1 MATKSK
7 PHARRAASGRKASPR
22 KKTAHSRA
30 KRNSDLQKMLAVLED
45 DHSKVDKIFKRYEKL
60 KDANDSSRFELVGKA
75 CAMLKVHT
83 ALEEELLYPGAREA
97 LGDDE
102 DMVDEAEV
110 EHGSAKQ
117 LIADLERMKTSD
129 PLYDAKFKVLGEYIE
144 HHVEEEEDE
153 MFPKLRKIAGDQF
166 DGLFARMKE
175 MREALEAETEES
187 KPRQKRVPDHART
200 AGAR

>member
-7 PHARRAASGRKASPR
+7 SHARRAAAGRKAAAR
-22 KKTAHSRA
+22 KKTARSSAR
-30 KRNSDLQKMLAVLED
+30 RNSDLQKMLAMLED
-45 DHSKVDKIFKRYEKL
+45 DHSKVDKLFKRYEKL
-60 KDANDSSRFELVGKA
+60 KDADDDARFALVGKA

-83 ALEEELLYPGAREA
+83 ALEEELLYPGARDA
-97 LGDDE
+97 LGEDE

-117 LIADLERMKTSD
+117 LIADLERMKTND

-153 MFPKLRKIAGDQF
+153 MFPKLRKMADDQF
-166 DGLFARMKE
+166 EGLFARMKE
-175 MREALEAETEES
+175 MREALEAEKRES
-187 KPRQKRVPDHART
+187 KPRQKRTADQAST
-200 AGAR
+200 AGAP

>member
-7 PHARRAASGRKASPR
+7 PQARRAASGRKASPQ
-22 KKTAHSRA
+22 KKAARSRA
-30 KRNSDLQKMLAVLED
+30 KRNSDLQKMLAMLED

-60 KDANDSSRFELVGKA
+60 KEADDDARFELVGKA

-83 ALEEELLYPGAREA
+83 ALEEELLYPGARDA

-129 PLYDAKFKVLGEYIE
+129 PLYDAKFKVLGEYIA

-153 MFPKLRKIAGDQF
+153 MFPKLRKMAEDQF
-166 DGLFARMKE
+166 EGLFARMKD
-175 MREALEAETEES
+175 MRETLEADTGES
-187 KPRQKRVPDHART
+187 KPRQKRAPDQSRT
-200 AGAR
+200 AGAP